1 MIPSVLHSFPHRLGM
16 HRICTTAWYEIASA
30 SNAGATLHAICGDSV
45 RPLPPNIR
53 LTKTLAAGRIHI
65 PRKLIGVVR
74 LCALH
79 DWMVARHLLNQTESY
94 NVVHTWPLATLRTAK
109 AAKQFG
115 IPVALERCN
124 AHTRYAYNSVKEEC
138 DRIGIHLPR
147 NFEHQK
153 NTKILSL
160 EESEY
165 ESASIILCPSDFVVK
180 TFLAEGFPINKLKRF
195 FYGVDTSLFYP
206 QATNSNENSPLTV
219 LFVGICAVRKGLHI
233 ALRAWIE
240 SEASRNGRFII
251 AGNFLPEYQRLLTP
265 LLKHP
270 SISILGHRSDI
281 PHLMRNSDVFILPSV
296 EEGFGLVCTEAIA
309 SGCVPLVSQACT
321 DLCQHRHN
329 SLVHPIGDIE
339 LLSAQL
345 TLLYRDRD
353 LLKTLRQN
361 GIAERSRL
369 SWESAGRHLRKVY
382 NDISH

>member
-1 MIPSVLHSFPHRLGM
+1 
-16 HRICTTAWYEIASA
+16 
-30 SNAGATLHAICGDSV
+30 
-45 RPLPPNIR
+45 
-53 LTKTLAAGRIHI
+53 
-65 PRKLIGVVR
+65 
-74 LCALH
+74 
-79 DWMVARHLLNQTESY
+79 MVARHLLNQTESY

-329 SLVHPIGDIE
+329 SLVHPIGDID